1 MAATDSATR
10 AWQMSSADSRL
21 AQYLDGNLVRL
32 DRGRNAAIERNQEQ
46 DLADLLRA
54 AAVLEGALEMDAQLD
69 RLAGRRHHG
78 DHGQALGGERQAR
91 PAPDVAIRRGVD
103 PLLPTGA
110 PLA

>member
-54 AAVLEGALEMDAQLD
+54 AAVLEGALEMDAQLG
-69 RLAGRRHHG
+69 RLAELLEQEDLRIFVAFVGRSL
-78 DHGQALGGERQAR
+78 AAAR
-91 PAPDVAIRRGVD
+91 FAPRTQSSDGSARFE
-103 PLLPTGA
+103 
-110 PLA
+110 